1 MSPWISLCI
10 AISFEI
16 LGTTLLKLS
25 DGFSKLG
32 FGIGTIALYIVSFY
46 FLSQTLKTF
55 PLGITYALWSGLG
68 TLAVAVI
75 GIIFFHE
82 ELSWLKAVF
91 ILFIIIGCV
100 GLNLIIKSS

>member
-32 FGIGTIALYIVSFY
+32 FGVGTIVLYIFSFY

-55 PLGITYALWSGLG
+55 PLGITYAIWSGLG
-68 TLAVAVI
+68 TIAVALI

-82 ELSWLKAVF
+82 SFSWLKAIF

-100 GLNLIIKSS
+100 GLNLIIKNT